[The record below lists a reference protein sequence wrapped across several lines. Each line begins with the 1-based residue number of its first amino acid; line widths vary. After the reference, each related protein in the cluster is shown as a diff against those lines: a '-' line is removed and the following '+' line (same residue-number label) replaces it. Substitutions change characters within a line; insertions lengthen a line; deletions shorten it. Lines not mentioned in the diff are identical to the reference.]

1 MAELEQEIEE
11 QFLANDEQIQVI
23 NAMKGKPEGEKLQI
37 LNSFVPAIEAG
48 ETDETMGMRNAYEYD
63 DPQKLEEINQELH
76 SKYIAMPLNDD
87 ASSAAGG
94 PATSVYSGV
103 KDMDAYTERSYMLS
117 QSSAFDT
124 RSNIS
129 SKVLSKLSK
138 PTVLP
143 KEEALRDNA
152 EKRDL
157 SNRLSE
163 VEKSILKAR

>member
-103 KDMDAYTERSYMLS
+103 KDVDAYTERSYMLS
-117 QSSAFDT
+117 
-124 RSNIS
+124 
-129 SKVLSKLSK
+129 
-138 PTVLP
+138 
-143 KEEALRDNA
+143 
-152 EKRDL
+152 
-157 SNRLSE
+157 
-163 VEKSILKAR
+163 